1 MKKFLKIIGLYLF
14 FGAVFAAVAAAT
26 GMFTGFMAVQSLGVN
41 SFLATIA
48 VIMLVWLP
56 SLVLILPSA
65 EMYLP
70 APYIKLIIVA
80 IIVVFILLTVRIL
93 RKK

>member
-1 MKKFLKIIGLYLF
+1 MKKFLKIIGLYLW
-14 FGAVFAAVAAAT
+14 FGALLAFIASGT
-26 GMFTGFMAVQSLGVN
+26 GMFNGFMAFHSLGTT
-41 SFLATIA
+41 SFLAMIA

-70 APYIKLIIVA
+70 VPYIKLIIAA
-80 IIVVFILLTVRIL
+80 IIVVFIFLLVRIL